1 MMNRFLNRLPLT
13 FFALTVVITVLSW
26 VGNVYEWGVNN
37 LLCADGIR
45 WAVANII
52 YNFTDSPIGEI
63 ILLLLGLSV
72 LTESGF
78 LTFWKSAKSIKQKRA
93 MQITI
98 VAIVVYCL
106 TIFCLL
112 FTSHAV
118 LLSAFGTLRES
129 AFQQGAYGLLLLGII
144 IAGNLY
150 GYFSGTFSSVKDS
163 VLAHTS
169 LILRI
174 SPYFVTAFVASEFVG
189 SMYYVFEIGD
199 GMSNF
204 IDFIVF
210 YVPLFLYLADLHHRK
225 P

>member
-13 FFALTVVITVLSW
+13 FFALTVVVTVLSW

-189 SMYYVFEIGD
+189 SMYYVFVIGD

-210 YVPLFLYLADLHHRK
+210 YVPLFLYFADLYHRK
-225 P
+225 L

>member
-1 MMNRFLNRLPLT
+1 MMNRFLSRLPLT
-13 FFALTVVITVLSW
+13 FFALTVVVTVLSW

-129 AFQQGAYGLLLLGII
+129 AFQQGAYGLLLLRAI

-150 GYFSGTFSSVKDS
+150 GYFLGTFSSVKDS

-210 YVPLFLYLADLHHRK
+210 YVPLFLYFADLYHRK
-225 P
+225 L

>member
-13 FFALTVVITVLSW
+13 FFALTVVVTVLSW

-118 LLSAFGTLRES
+118 LLSAFGTIHEAKLQFTDKDNKSIQMSRHL
-129 AFQQGAYGLLLLGII
+129 YGLIITNMFKLSRVFVFLG
-144 IAGNLY
+144 NFLH
-150 GYFSGTFSSVKDS
+150 
-163 VLAHTS
+163 L
-169 LILRI
+169 
-174 SPYFVTAFVASEFVG
+174 SEFT
-189 SMYYVFEIGD
+189 
-199 GMSNF
+199 
-204 IDFIVF
+204 
-210 YVPLFLYLADLHHRK
+210 
-225 P
+225 

>member
-189 SMYYVFEIGD
+189 SMYYVFVIGD

-210 YVPLFLYLADLHHRK
+210 YVPLFLYFADLYHRK
-225 P
+225 L

>member
-1 MMNRFLNRLPLT
+1 MNRFLNRLPLT
-13 FFALTVVITVLSW
+13 FFALTVVVTVLSW

-163 VLAHTS
+163 ISAHTS

-189 SMYYVFEIGD
+189 SMNYVFEIGD

-210 YVPLFLYLADLHHRK
+210 YVPLFLYFADLYHHK
-225 P
+225 L

>member
-1 MMNRFLNRLPLT
+1 MNRFLNRLPLT
-13 FFALTVVITVLSW
+13 FFALTVVVTVLSW
-26 VGNVYEWGVNN
+26 VGNVYEWGVKN

-163 VLAHTS
+163 ISAHTS

-189 SMYYVFEIGD
+189 SMYYVFVIGD

-210 YVPLFLYLADLHHRK
+210 YVPLFLYFADLYHRK
-225 P
+225 L

>member
-1 MMNRFLNRLPLT
+1 MMNRFLSRLPLT
-13 FFALTVVITVLSW
+13 FFALTVVVTVLSW

-93 MQITI
+93 MQISI
-98 VAIVVYCL
+98 VAIGVYCV

-210 YVPLFLYLADLHHRK
+210 YVPLFLYFADLYHRK
-225 P
+225 L

>member
-163 VLAHTS
+163 ISAHTS
-169 LILRI
+169 LIFRI

-189 SMYYVFEIGD
+189 SMNYVFEIGD

-210 YVPLFLYLADLHHRK
+210 YVPLFLYFADLYHRK
-225 P
+225 L

>member
-13 FFALTVVITVLSW
+13 FFALTVVVTVLSW
-26 VGNVYEWGVNN
+26 VGNVYEWGLNN

-63 ILLLLGLSV
+63 ILLLLSLSV

-150 GYFSGTFSSVKDS
+150 GYF
-163 VLAHTS
+163 L
-169 LILRI
+169 
-174 SPYFVTAFVASEFVG
+174 E
-189 SMYYVFEIGD
+189 
-199 GMSNF
+199 
-204 IDFIVF
+204 
-210 YVPLFLYLADLHHRK
+210 LFHL
-225 P
+225 

>member
-118 LLSAFGTLRES
+118 LLCAFGTLRES

-144 IAGNLY
+144 IAANLY

-163 VLAHTS
+163 ISAHTS

-189 SMYYVFEIGD
+189 SMNYVFEIGD

-210 YVPLFLYLADLHHRK
+210 YVPLFLYLADLYHRK
-225 P
+225 L

>member
-1 MMNRFLNRLPLT
+1 MMNRFLSRLPLT

-78 LTFWKSAKSIKQKRA
+78 LTFGKSAKSIKQKRA

-210 YVPLFLYLADLHHRK
+210 YVPLFLYFADLYHRK
-225 P
+225 L

>member
-1 MMNRFLNRLPLT
+1 MMNRFLSRLPLT

-163 VLAHTS
+163 ISAHTS
-169 LILRI
+169 LILRV
-174 SPYFVTAFVASEFVG
+174 SQYFVTAFVASEFVG
-189 SMYYVFEIGD
+189 SMYYVFVIGD

-210 YVPLFLYLADLHHRK
+210 YVSLFLFFADLYHRK
-225 P
+225 L

>member
-1 MMNRFLNRLPLT
+1 MNRFLNRLPLT
-13 FFALTVVITVLSW
+13 FFALTVVVTVLSW

-98 VAIVVYCL
+98 VAIVVYFL

-163 VLAHTS
+163 ISAHTS

-189 SMYYVFEIGD
+189 SMNYVFEIGD

-210 YVPLFLYLADLHHRK
+210 YVPLFLYFADLYHRK
-225 P
+225 L